1 LVVCKSCKKGR
12 YSTKAGRDNAPCDDC
27 LIGFYVILSQFYPN
41 SIPILSQF
49 YPWFCLLVLWRFNV
63 FNKSNFCFML
73 FCLWI

>member
-27 LIGFYVILSQFYPN
+27 LIGFYVILSQFYP
-41 SIPILSQF
+41 
-49 YPWFCLLVLWRFNV
+49 WFCLLVLWRFNV